1 MGADE
6 VKAWSD
12 ALGPTLIAVIALVVV
27 VFPMIRRNREE
38 KPETPAALQV
48 TLALMRRDL
57 DDHED
62 RLKVLETKRTRA

>member
-27 VFPMIRRNREE
+27 IVPMLKRNRDE
-38 KPETPAALQV
+38 KAETPAALQV

-57 DDHED
+57 DDHEE
-62 RLKVLETKRTRA
+62 RLKALEAKRTR